1 MVVDFSLGGECH
13 SVLASAADAEWTGG
27 LLGSDHGVG
36 ERGSGGPVL
45 ECVQPSNDGVVTS
58 VQVDLG
64 H

>member
-13 SVLASAADAEWTGG
+13 SVLASADAERAGW